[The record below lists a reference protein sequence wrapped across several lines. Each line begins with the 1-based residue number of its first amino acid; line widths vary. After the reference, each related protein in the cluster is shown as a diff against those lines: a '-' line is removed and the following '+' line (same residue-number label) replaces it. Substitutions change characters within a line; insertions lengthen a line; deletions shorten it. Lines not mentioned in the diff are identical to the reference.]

1 MEIIDIRPEA
11 GGNTL
16 ARFDVQLRGMRLF
29 NLRLVDGPSGLRVFA
44 PSAFGSPVVTFTQ
57 DAATALIAIATKAL
71 GDMTND
77 RNRKNAA

>member
-1 MEIIDIRPEA
+1 MEIIEIRPES

-29 NLRLVDGPSGLRVFA
+29 NLRLSDGPNGLRVFA

-57 DAATALIAIATKAL
+57 DAATALIALATNSL
-71 GDMTND
+71 GEISNGHK
-77 RNRKNAA
+77 RAS